1 MSSPR
6 TIGLLHPGEM
16 GASVGAAARAAGHR
30 VLWTS
35 PGRSPATAARA
46 VAAGLEDAGDLGDLV
61 GRSDLV
67 FSVCPP
73 HAALDVAQ
81 TVAVAGF
88 RGIYVEAN
96 AISPEHARQAAAL
109 VEAAGAAFVDGGI
122 TGQPVGSGGA
132 TRLYLSGNRAADAA
146 ACFAGSDLEAVVIG
160 DRPGAA
166 SALKMA
172 YAAQT
177 KGSTALLA
185 AILAL
190 AQYHGVADALRQ
202 EWDRS
207 HRGLDAQARQ
217 RLERAAPKA
226 WRWTGEMDE
235 IAATFCAAGLPGGFH
250 EAAGEVYRRLAGFA
264 DAESAAATELI
275 DSLLAETA
283 KAAP

>member
-1 MSSPR
+1 MSPAR
-6 TIGLLHPGEM
+6 TLGLLHPGEM
-16 GASVGAAARAAGHR
+16 GASVAAAARAAGHR

-35 PGRSPATAARA
+35 PGRSAATAARA
-46 VAAGLEDAGDLGDLV
+46 AAAGLEDAGDLGALV

-67 FSVCPP
+67 LSVCPP
-73 HAALDVAQ
+73 HAALDVAAA
-81 TVAVAGF
+81 VAAAGF
-88 RGIYVEAN
+88 RGVYVEAN
-96 AISPEHARQAAAL
+96 AISPAHALQAAAL
-109 VEAAGAAFVDGGI
+109 LEATGAAFVDGGI

-132 TRLYLSGNRAADAA
+132 TRLYLSGNRAAEAA
-146 ACFAGSDLEAVVIG
+146 ACFTGTGLEAVVIG

-190 AQYHGVADALRQ
+190 AQHHGVDGALQQ

-235 IAATFCAAGLPGGFH
+235 IAATFRAAGLPGGFF

-264 DAESAAATELI
+264 GDEATASAALI
-275 DSLLAETA
+275 DALLA
-283 KAAP
+283 KADAAVP